1 MRLNIKNTFTENL
14 PDDKTLENSRR
25 QVTEAVF
32 SFVTPKKTKAPKVLH
47 ISKEM
52 ASELHI
58 SEEETNSE
66 FFKNIVTGNEI

>member
-32 SFVTPKKTKAPKVLH
+32 SFVTPKKNKSSKSTAH
-47 ISKEM
+47 I
-52 ASELHI
+52 
-58 SEEETNSE
+58 
-66 FFKNIVTGNEI
+66 